1 MEWTHERWPYR
12 ISDRKELLQTDTVYS
27 LLQTTYWA
35 GNRSKETIIRSI
47 EGSLCL
53 GLYDA
58 DMYQAGYLRVV
69 TDYATFAWVCDVIV
83 HPDHRG
89 QGLGKWLVQCL
100 VEHPKLKGIQMVL
113 GTRDAHG
120 LYEQFG
126 FERREMMRRLVPVEG
141 KR

>member
-1 MEWTHERWPYR
+1 MEWIHGQQPYR
-12 ISDRKELLQTDTVYS
+12 ISDRKELLQTDIVYA
-27 LLQTTYWA
+27 LLQTSYWA

-58 DMYQAGYLRVV
+58 DTNQIGYLRVV

-83 HPDHRG
+83 HPEHRG

-100 VEHPKLKGIQMVL
+100 VEHPKLHGIQMLL

-126 FERREMMRRLVPVEG
+126 FERREMMRRLAPAQEA
-141 KR
+141 